1 MIIVKDVAR
10 TFVGSDYFK
19 LGDGKARVSHSYIH
33 GCNESSFFFDTPA
46 ALTQYVALV
55 VCGLAV
61 QAVLARLLLA
71 FQRLA
76 PAPGYVQ
83 GMSTLAAVVL
93 LTFHGG
99 GKAAALEEEGG
110 DEATVGNGGRRSPQ
124 ERRRPMPTPQV

>member
-1 MIIVKDVAR
+1 VWRIYLYLAATKP
-10 TFVGSDYFK
+10 
-19 LGDGKARVSHSYIH
+19 L
-33 GCNESSFFFDTPA
+33 SFPIRHYQRS
-46 ALTQYVALV
+46 LSGWL
-55 VCGLAV
+55 L

-99 GKAAALEEEGG
+99 GKAEALEEE
-110 DEATVGNGGRRSPQ
+110 DEGTAVRGGRGSAQ
-124 ERRRPMPTPQV
+124 ERRRPMPTPQVTSNPHMPAFRSCFETGDKPLPQRPPKKFR